1 MQILGLFLLSP
12 LSFVVRLFSRFD
24 DILGRRKEH
33 ATPLTSTNHDSHK
46 DSPVAVENREVEKN
60 TSWVNPEPK
69 FPPAPVNPDM
79 IPKDLRETKGMMP
92 NVAPQA
98 A

>member
-1 MQILGLFLLSP
+1 M
-12 LSFVVRLFSRFD
+12 
-24 DILGRRKEH
+24 
-33 ATPLTSTNHDSHK
+33 TPIR

-92 NVAPQA
+92 NVAHKSLESQMEKRIMKKTAGSVLA